1 MTRSVRIG
9 TRGSPLAL
17 VQSRWVEAQLRSLH
31 PDLATELIIIKT
43 TGDKLKDVP
52 LAQVGGKGLFIK
64 EIEEALL
71 AGEVDLA
78 VHSLKDMPAEMPPGC
93 ALGAV
98 PLREDCRDAFISQ
111 RHASLGD
118 IPAGGR
124 VGTGS
129 LRRKVQVLHHRP
141 DLEVVHL
148 RGNVETRLRKLET
161 EGLDAIILAAAGLKR
176 LGLGHVPRE
185 FLSEEEMLPAIAQGA
200 LGLEVRAA
208 DAAMLELLNPLN
220 HVPSQV
226 AVTAE
231 RAFLGRLEGGC
242 LVPVAA
248 LGRLENGALSL
259 DALISD
265 LEGRRYLRD
274 RLTGP
279 PGEAAAMGRRLAEM
293 LLDRGGREILEEIFA
308 RPF

>member
-1 MTRSVRIG
+1 
-9 TRGSPLAL
+9 
-17 VQSRWVEAQLRSLH
+17 
-31 PDLATELIIIKT
+31 
-43 TGDKLKDVP
+43 
-52 LAQVGGKGLFIK
+52 
-64 EIEEALL
+64 
-71 AGEVDLA
+71 
-78 VHSLKDMPAEMPPGC
+78 MPSFPS
-93 ALGAV
+93 
-98 PLREDCRDAFISQ
+98 DY
-111 RHASLGD
+111 ASLGD

-129 LRRKVQVLHHRP
+129 LRRKVQVLHRRP

-176 LGLGHVPRE
+176 LGLGHVPRG
-185 FLSEEEMLPAIAQGA
+185 FLTEEEMLPAIAQGA

-220 HVPSQV
+220 HLPSQV

-248 LGRLENGALSL
+248 LGTPGKRRLQPGGP
-259 DALISD
+259 DQRP
-265 LEGRRYLRD
+265 GRPPLPP
-274 RLTGP
+274 GP
-279 PGEAAAMGRRLAEM
+279 PDGSP
-293 LLDRGGREILEEIFA
+293 RGGRGHGA
-308 RPF
+308 PPGGNAP

>member
-1 MTRSVRIG
+1 
-9 TRGSPLAL
+9 
-17 VQSRWVEAQLRSLH
+17 
-31 PDLATELIIIKT
+31 
-43 TGDKLKDVP
+43 
-52 LAQVGGKGLFIK
+52 
-64 EIEEALL
+64 
-71 AGEVDLA
+71 
-78 VHSLKDMPAEMPPGC
+78 MPAEMPPGC

-176 LGLGHVPRE
+176 LGLGHIPRE

-279 PGEAAAMGRRLAEM
+279 PGEAAAMGRRLAER